1 LTPREHERLKRHFDQ
16 FADEIDRTITTLKN
30 DLFRVVSEEHPKG
43 LFDIPFTPSAV
54 HLARSVI
61 QSDLTLESFCQV
73 CFSLFWGSLE
83 PSLQLARRQLQVD
96 TKNTLSNAF
105 HRLRASLK
113 KTLVDPRRYAEL
125 SAAMG
130 QASERVLRETDKI
143 ADWFMRRE
151 IQASALNYSLEKVF
165 EIAIRSALESH
176 RPFDPNTTADIVS
189 SGDYQIKASDLIVIA
204 EIMLTT
210 IGNAKQYSRGVQKPT
225 VLIQARCNTEE
236 HVLKLRIENKVG
248 AEYLQPEAL
257 KRIESIRLKI
267 TDGSYVEKVRSEGE
281 SGLMKIA
288 STISQSSKGRL
299 DFGFTDEKLFFTDV
313 TLSLID

>member
-1 LTPREHERLKRHFDQ
+1 
-16 FADEIDRTITTLKN
+16 
-30 DLFRVVSEEHPKG
+30 
-43 LFDIPFTPSAV
+43 
-54 HLARSVI
+54 
-61 QSDLTLESFCQV
+61 
-73 CFSLFWGSLE
+73 LFWGSLE